1 MQAQSWLDNLSTR
14 YRFRGGIPNTAVF
27 NTFSSGLN
35 RIMRKYLCQHNSVT
49 HINHIKVGFFLL
61 RRNGK
66 RRKSQ
71 HCSSSSIKIVNVLYR
86 TGEGSVYSFGEDSK
100 VVA

>member
-35 RIMRKYLCQHNSVT
+35 RIEKISLSAQLCYSYKPH
-49 HINHIKVGFFLL
+49 KGGFFSSEKKWQEKEVTTLQLL
-61 RRNGK
+61 FYKN
-66 RRKSQ
+66 
-71 HCSSSSIKIVNVLYR
+71 
-86 TGEGSVYSFGEDSK
+86 SK
-100 VVA
+100 CII